1 MMLLPM
7 MSCALLLFASAS
19 AAQTYPA
26 KPIRIVV
33 PYPPGGGTD
42 VLARTLAPKM
52 SEGLGQQVLVDNRP
66 GANGII
72 GTDAV
77 AKAAP
82 DGYTA
87 LVTLATGTSTAA
99 TYEVRAYLLQ
109 GTCNVGANEISGQ
122 MVTVDFGST
131 TRRAVGDGWIKSAYS
146 DNGKGTFGFVVGY
159 TGKSKST
166 LEGHS
171 IFMLHRVKEGQS
183 YYNWKV
189 KDTSWSN
196 ATMSFYHNPVLPGST
211 LDSVRVTFRGVV
223 QKMDPKTGSVVGG
236 FSNATVVLDAFDGS
250 QSKPALKDQ
259 YAIKVYDQ
267 NNRLWWG
274 STPSTT
280 PNPGLPLANGGSG
293 GGRIKVY
300 SK

>member
-1 MMLLPM
+1 MVFTTGSTVKTAQVGLRVRISDSGTPGADFSLLGV
-7 MSCALLLFASAS
+7 LFEVWSS
-19 AAQTYPA
+19 S
-26 KPIRIVV
+26 
-33 PYPPGGGTD
+33 GGGGSNKITEIM
-42 VLARTLAPKM
+42 AP
-52 SEGLGQQVLVDNRP
+52 VN
-66 GANGII
+66 ANG
-72 GTDAV
+72 DA
-77 AKAAP
+77 
-82 DGYTA
+82 GA
-87 LVTLATGTSTAA
+87 LVTLVTGTSTAA

-196 ATMSFYHNPVLPGST
+196 ADRKST
-211 LDSVRVTFRGVV
+211 
-223 QKMDPKTGSVVGG
+223 
-236 FSNATVVLDAFDGS
+236 
-250 QSKPALKDQ
+250 
-259 YAIKVYDQ
+259 
-267 NNRLWWG
+267 RLN
-274 STPSTT
+274 SSYT
-280 PNPGLPLANGGSG
+280 
-293 GGRIKVY
+293 
-300 SK
+300 